1 METPF
6 DEHFRYW
13 VDKGF
18 PSDMLKIAALAQQ
31 FKHKRTGNGVADL
44 AKGNEE
50 IANTNFEVPETR
62 IPEFQWY
69 FSPVTPSK
77 EGRSELLNTLLQQF
91 NLKYT
96 RDQHTDNRQDKEC
109 AWCKLLFGSE
119 GVLETTTF
127 HKDHI
132 LPLMFFAHFDEDW
145 NIQWLCDTHNS
156 IKGSFPIPIQGR
168 YTPLK
173 WNHIIIDQIKK
184 LMLQ

>member
-1 METPF
+1 MEKSF

-13 VDKGF
+13 VDSGF
-18 PSDMLKIAALAQQ
+18 PSDMLKIAALAQL

-50 IANTNFEVPETR
+50 IANTNFEVAETR
-62 IPEFQWY
+62 IFEFQWY
-69 FSPVTPSK
+69 FSGTPSK
-77 EGRSELLNTLLQQF
+77 EERSELINTLLQQF

-96 RDQHTDNRQDKEC
+96 RDQNTDNRQDIIC

-132 LPLMFFAHFDEDW
+132 LPLMFFAVFDENW

-156 IKGSFPIPIQGR
+156 IKGSFPIPIQDKH
-168 YTPLK
+168 TPPE
-173 WNHIIIDQIKK
+173 WNQIIIDQIKK
-184 LMLQ
+184 LML